1 MRNPPQNSSFCDR
14 VLPQQKASELR
25 QASWCRETQEFCK
38 TAMSLGFLTEEQA
51 SRVVQAQSQGR
62 QFLPL
67 CGFSV
72 PLLILLA
79 NSAKPRVD
87 IPRHD
92 ESPYDDGVAERSEP

>member
-1 MRNPPQNSSFCDR
+1 
-14 VLPQQKASELR
+14 
-25 QASWCRETQEFCK
+25 
-38 TAMSLGFLTEEQA
+38 MSLGFLTEEQA

-79 NSAKPRVD
+79 NWETPVYSALGGSGFGQRRPSWDRPRGS
-87 IPRHD
+87 
-92 ESPYDDGVAERSEP
+92 SPPTREFANSIRCYSDPCFHTHP

>member
-1 MRNPPQNSSFCDR
+1 
-14 VLPQQKASELR
+14 
-25 QASWCRETQEFCK
+25 
-38 TAMSLGFLTEEQA
+38 MSLGFLTEEQA

-79 NSAKPRVD
+79 NWETPVYSALGGRRIWPKKA
-87 IPRHD
+87 ILG
-92 ESPYDDGVAERSEP
+92 SAAWL

>member
-1 MRNPPQNSSFCDR
+1 
-14 VLPQQKASELR
+14 
-25 QASWCRETQEFCK
+25 
-38 TAMSLGFLTEEQA
+38 MSLGFLTEEQA

-79 NSAKPRVD
+79 K
-87 IPRHD
+87 
-92 ESPYDDGVAERSEP
+92 SPVLR